1 MSSFK
6 VVVPLL
12 LLTMQTA
19 FAGQAPTRE
28 EQIRDTPITV
38 LKISDGLN
46 VLYGVGGNILVS
58 TGPQGVLTVDS
69 QFAGMVP
76 KYKATIASL
85 GGGAIV
91 YTINT
96 HGHFDHVEGNTILA
110 PDGTRFVGH
119 ENARELMSMPRVV
132 NLVTAQNMQPAYPEA
147 ARPSITYS
155 REMRMYFNGRQIDLV
170 HVGPA
175 HTAGDTAV
183 ILRASGSSPTVV
195 HLGDVFNMAGYP
207 FIDVDNGGD
216 LNGVISFCQAVLAQ
230 IGPDAVVI
238 PGHGKVSGYKDLV
251 DYVGMLTALR
261 DRISALI
268 ATGATM
274 EQVAAAKP
282 TAPWDDSRGNPT
294 AFVNRAYTSLKR

>member
-1 MSSFK
+1 MSSLK
-6 VVVPLL
+6 VAVPLL
-12 LLTMQTA
+12 LLAVPSA

-38 LKISDGLN
+38 QKLSDGLN

-76 KYKATIASL
+76 KYKATIAEL

-110 PDGTRFVGH
+110 PDGTRFVAH
-119 ENARELMSMPRVV
+119 EKARELMSMPRTI
-132 NLVTAQNMQPAYPEA
+132 NLVTQQASQPAYPEE

-155 REMRMYFNGRQIDLV
+155 REMRMHFNGRQIDLV

-207 FIDVDNGGD
+207 FIDVDSGGD
-216 LNGVISFCQAVLAQ
+216 LNGVISFCQTVLAQ
-230 IGPDAVVI
+230 IGPEAIVV
-238 PGHGKVSGYKDLV
+238 PGHGKVSGYKELA
-251 DYVGMLTALR
+251 DYVAMLTALR
-261 DRISALI
+261 DRIAALV
-268 ATGATM
+268 ATGATL
-274 EQVAAAKP
+274 EQVIAARP
-282 TAPWDDSRGNPT
+282 TAPWDDSRGNP
-294 AFVNRAYTSLKR
+294 AGFINRAYTSLKR